1 MTMSTVAGR
10 LQPVRQAYDGN
21 VSRADRERL
30 EPSILELFR
39 GALARIFLYFR
50 GFTVQLLY

>member
-1 MTMSTVAGR
+1 MATSVAQTVK
-10 LQPVRQAYDGN
+10 V
-21 VSRADRERL
+21 EKL

-50 GFTVQLLY
+50 GFAVQLLY